1 MVSRDSLHAEVPG
14 AQELGRAVSHFLLQ
28 SLQVVPALQMIAGE
42 GVAQSILLPVADA
55 RIVAQARPSVAPV
68 RWTNTAA
75 CRRGGRKEREPR
87 EKRRMHGD
95 MAAATSFRMTR
106 LQGDDAL
113 VPIQVSPI

>member
-55 RIVAQARPSVAPV
+55 RIFA
-68 RWTNTAA
+68 
-75 CRRGGRKEREPR
+75 
-87 EKRRMHGD
+87 
-95 MAAATSFRMTR
+95 
-106 LQGDDAL
+106 
-113 VPIQVSPI
+113 